1 VLKALVYSLYPRGS
15 VRPVLRGC
23 RKGCRFVVRDAM
35 GVSFSLGLTDEE
47 EFASRFRQLI
57 PVGCDVVDVGANR
70 GQMAL
75 LFGKLVG
82 PTGRVVSI
90 EPMPE
95 LVADLKKNCELSK
108 LENVT
113 AVCAAAAAS
122 VGEMTFSFPE
132 NAQTQGKL
140 LAVEPTYKHQ
150 NAREVTVK
158 TTTIDLVVEELGFKP
173 AFMKVDV
180 EGAGAIAL
188 RGAQATLAKYRP
200 RILMELHG
208 PEEVQAARELAAQYG
223 YRMENSQGT
232 LVTDPG
238 NYGGGPLFFLP
249 A

>member
-1 VLKALVYSLYPRGS
+1 
-15 VRPVLRGC
+15 
-23 RKGCRFVVRDAM
+23 M

-47 EFASRFRQLI
+47 AFATRFRDLI
-57 PVGCDVVDVGANR
+57 PEGSDVIDVGANR

-82 PTGRVVSI
+82 PAGRVVSI

-95 LVADLKKNCELSK
+95 LVADLTRNCELSRLK
-108 LENVT
+108 NVT

-132 NAQTQGKL
+132 HAQTQGKL
-140 LAVEPTYKHQ
+140 LSVEPTYRHQ

-158 TTTIDLVVEELGFKP
+158 TTTIDTIVEQLGFQP

-180 EGAGAIAL
+180 EGAGAVAL
-188 RGAQATLAKYRP
+188 SGARKTISQYRP
-200 RILMELHG
+200 VVLMELHG
-208 PEEVQAARELAAQYG
+208 PEEVQAAGELAAQYG
-223 YRMENSQGT
+223 YRMENAHRT
-232 LVTDPG
+232 HVLDPG

-249 A
+249 Q